1 MWSGHEPMHVRVPF
15 CQVILAWPPLA
26 LKIECSATLVLASLR
41 LAKLAWVPL
50 ALKRRWSCTSVLP
63 SLRLA
68 KLAWVPLALKRS
80 CSGTRGVAGVMLVH
94 LVSIPGA
101 LHLVIIHPENR
112 GPHIQHS
119 DLFQYTRA

>member
-1 MWSGHEPMHVRVPF
+1 MHVRVPF

-50 ALKRRWSCTSVLP
+50 ALKRRWS
-63 SLRLA
+63 
-68 KLAWVPLALKRS
+68 
-80 CSGTRGVAGVMLVH
+80 GTRGVAGVMLVH

>member
-63 SLRLA
+63 SL
-68 KLAWVPLALKRS
+68 KRS